1 MSATTKKNVFRNS
14 RQIEMNENLVTTD
27 LLDRYVKGTLSPEEV
42 LTVEKRMQEDEV
54 FRKLVEEHVSL
65 AKALGIY
72 GQRVQLKNQLDALH
86 ADTGKPVV
94 PLPVSSWKKYR
105 TLSAVAASVA
115 LISVVATVWIT
126 HNISSRQA
134 SDYLEL
140 RRTVDKIQKSQT
152 AIEKDLK
159 KKTVIAKAQFA
170 ATGFLISAQG
180 YVITS
185 HHVINKADSVYIQ
198 NEKYGSLKA
207 VVVHS
212 DPINDVSILKIVN
225 AVKIQSLPYL
235 LAETEADLSEGVYTL
250 GFPREDVVFGE
261 GSISS
266 LTGYR
271 ENPNAYQ
278 VSVPVNPG
286 NSGGPLL
293 NNKGDLVGMIS
304 GVQTQASGA
313 TFAIKSSVLKNIV
326 TDSVLDSLRIPIRL
340 PKQNTIRNSSRVQQV
355 KKLKDCVF
363 MISVYKN

>member
-1 MSATTKKNVFRNS
+1 MNKNLATT
-14 RQIEMNENLVTTD
+14 E

-42 LTVEKRMQEDEV
+42 SAVEKRMADDAA
-54 FRKLVEEHVSL
+54 FSKLVEDHVVL
-65 AKALGIY
+65 GKALGIY
-72 GQRVQLKNQLDALH
+72 GQRVQLKNKLDTLH
-86 ADTGKPVV
+86 ANVEKPVV
-94 PLPVSSWKKYR
+94 SLPVRGWKKYKA
-105 TLSAVAASVA
+105 LSAVAASVA
-115 LISVVATVWIT
+115 LISIAATLWIT
-126 HNISSRQA
+126 QNLRSQQT

-170 ATGFLISAQG
+170 ATGFLISSQG

-212 DPINDVSILKIVN
+212 DPINDVSILKIVSP
-225 AVKIQSLPYL
+225 VKIQPLPYT
-235 LAETEADLSEGVYTL
+235 LAETEADLADGVYTL
-250 GFPREDVVFGE
+250 GFPREDIVFGE

-293 NNKGDLVGMIS
+293 NNQGDLIGMIS

-326 TDSVLDSLRIPIRL
+326 ADAVLDSLRIPVRL
-340 PKQNTIRNSSRVQQV
+340 PKQNMINNSSRVQQV

>member
-1 MSATTKKNVFRNS
+1 
-14 RQIEMNENLVTTD
+14 MNENSTITE
-27 LLDRYVKGTLSPEEV
+27 LLDRYVKGTLSAEEA
-42 LTVEKRMQEDEV
+42 LAVEKRMGEDEA
-54 FRKLVEEHVSL
+54 FRTVAEEHVVL
-65 AKALGIY
+65 NKAFDSYSKRFL
-72 GQRVQLKNQLDALH
+72 LKRKLEQFHTDIE
-86 ADTGKPVV
+86 KPVIA
-94 PLPVSSWKKYR
+94 LPVSGWRKYR

-115 LISVVATVWIT
+115 LISIAVTFWT
-126 HNISSRQA
+126 TQNIRSQQTSN
-134 SDYLEL
+134 YLEL

-159 KKTVIAKAQFA
+159 KKPVLTKAQFA

-185 HHVINKADSVYIQ
+185 QHVINKADSVYIQ

-212 DPINDVSILKIVN
+212 DPINDVSILKIVTPVN
-225 AVKIQSLPYL
+225 IQPLPYI

-261 GSISS
+261 GSVSS

-293 NNKGDLVGMIS
+293 NNKGDLIGMIS

-326 TDSVLDSLRIPIRL
+326 ADSILDSLSVPIKL
-340 PKQNTIRNSSRVQQV
+340 SKQNLIKNSNRIEQV

>member
-1 MSATTKKNVFRNS
+1 MK
-14 RQIEMNENLVTTD
+14 ENLETLE
-27 LLDRYVKGTLSPEEV
+27 LLDRYVKGTLSDEET
-42 LTVEKRMQEDEV
+42 LAVEIRMHTDTA
-54 FRKLVEEHVSL
+54 FRELAEEHIAL
-65 AKALGIY
+65 AKALGFY
-72 GQRVQLKNQLDALH
+72 AKRVQLKRTLNALH
-86 ADTGKPVV
+86 VDMERPVV
-94 PLPVSSWKKYR
+94 SLPVRGWKKYR

-115 LISVVATVWIT
+115 LISVVATLWIT
-126 HNISSRQA
+126 HNISSEQT
-134 SDYLEL
+134 SNYLEL
-140 RRTVDKIQKSQT
+140 RRTVDKIQKSQS

-159 KKTVIAKAQFA
+159 KKVVVPKAQFA
-170 ATGFLISAQG
+170 ATGFLISSQG
-180 YVITS
+180 YVVTS

-212 DPINDVSILKIVN
+212 DPINDVSVLKIVSP
-225 AVKIQSLPYL
+225 AKIQPLPYM
-235 LAETEADLSEGVYTL
+235 LAETESDIAEGVYTL
-250 GFPREDVVFGE
+250 GFPREDIVFGE

-293 NNKGDLVGMIS
+293 NSKGDLIGMIS
-304 GVQTQASGA
+304 GVQTQTSGA
-313 TFAIKSSVLKNIV
+313 TFAIKSSVLKDII
-326 TDSVLDSLRIPIRL
+326 TASVLDSLQTPVKL
-340 PKQNTIRNSSRVQQV
+340 SKQNTIKNATRIQQV

>member
-1 MSATTKKNVFRNS
+1 
-14 RQIEMNENLVTTD
+14 MNENSVIAE
-27 LLDRYVKGTLSPEEV
+27 LLDRYVKGSLSPAEMQD
-42 LTVEKRMQEDEV
+42 VEKRMQEDAA
-54 FRKLVEEHVSL
+54 FRQLAEEHVAL
-65 AKALGIY
+65 AKALGFY
-72 GQRVQLKNQLDALH
+72 GKRVALKNKLNALH
-86 ADTGKPVV
+86 TAIEKPVV
-94 PLPVSSWKKYR
+94 SLPVTGWKKYR

-115 LISVVATVWIT
+115 LISVVATLWIT
-126 HNISSRQA
+126 HNIRSQQT

-152 AIEKDLK
+152 ALEKDLK
-159 KKTVIAKAQFA
+159 PKAVVPKAQFA
-170 ATGFLISAQG
+170 ATGFLVSSQG

-212 DPINDVSILKIVN
+212 DPVNDVSVLKIVTP
-225 AVKIQSLPYL
+225 VKIESLPYTL
-235 LAETEADLSEGVYTL
+235 TDIDAELAEDVYTL

-271 ENPNAYQ
+271 ANPNAYQ

-293 NNKGDLVGMIS
+293 NNKGDLIGMIS

-313 TFAIKSSVLKNIV
+313 TFAIKSTVLKQIV
-326 TDSVLDSLRIPIRL
+326 TDSVLDSLSVPVKL
-340 PKQNTIRNSSRVQQV
+340 PRQNSIKNFTRVQQV

-363 MISVYKN
+363 LINVYKN

>member
-1 MSATTKKNVFRNS
+1 LHDEA
-14 RQIEMNENLVTTD
+14 
-27 LLDRYVKGTLSPEEV
+27 LL
-42 LTVEKRMQEDEV
+42 VEKLMGEDAA
-54 FRKLVEEHVSL
+54 FRQQADEHVAI
-65 AKALGIY
+65 AKALGAY
-72 GQRVQLKNQLDALH
+72 GKRVQLKRKLDTLH
-86 ADTGKPVV
+86 SDIEKPVIA
-94 PLPVSSWKKYR
+94 LPASGWKKYR
-105 TLSAVAASVA
+105 ALSAVAASVA
-115 LISVVATVWIT
+115 IISIAATLWIT
-126 HNISSRQA
+126 QNLRSKQT

-152 AIEKDLK
+152 ALEKDLK
-159 KKTVIAKAQFA
+159 KKTVVVKPQFA

-180 YVITS
+180 YVVTS

-212 DPINDVSILKIVN
+212 DPINDVSILKIVTP
-225 AVKIQSLPYL
+225 VKIQTLPYM
-235 LAETEADLSEGVYTL
+235 LADAEADLAEGVYTL
-250 GFPREDVVFGE
+250 GFPREEVVFGE

-271 ENPNAYQ
+271 ANPNAYQ

-293 NNKGDLVGMIS
+293 NNNGDLIGMIS

-313 TFAIKSSVLKNIV
+313 TFAIKSAVLKQIV
-326 TDSVLDSLRIPIRL
+326 TDSVLDSLSVSVKLSR
-340 PKQNTIRNSSRVQQV
+340 QNSIKNTPRVQQV

-363 MISVYKN
+363 LISVYKN